1 MKHQVEYSLRLGI
14 GLLIISGFSFWLL
27 YYALPQVAYNS
38 LPKGVY
44 SVAAPDFDKRF
55 ELIKHG
61 LLGIAH
67 LVFGIGT
74 LLGGFAQLLLPKG
87 NMVHRYLGRFFAV
100 SLIFT
105 DISALNISQ
114 SGHFHAFHILA
125 IVSLIVLALGVLPVM
140 FSRSVLAME
149 MHIYLMY
156 WSNLAPLAAFSAEM
170 LAKYPY
176 TRYYHNLPEA
186 AVHCVIF
193 WLFIFYFGQLPLIDN
208 WRKQFAL
215 PRRKSKPK
223 TPAAN
228 LELPTMQPKEAA

>member
-1 MKHQVEYSLRLGI
+1 MKHQTNYSLRLGI
-14 GLLIISGFSFWLL
+14 GLLIISSFSLWLL
-27 YYALPQVAYNS
+27 YYALPQVAQNQ

-44 SVAAPDFDKRF
+44 AVAAPNFDKQF

-61 LLGIAH
+61 LLGFAH
-67 LVFGIGT
+67 LIFGIGT

-87 NMVHRYLGRFFAV
+87 NKLHRYLGRFFAV

-105 DISALNISQ
+105 DISALNISY
-114 SGHFHAFHILA
+114 SGHFHAFHVLA
-125 IVSLIVLALGVLPVM
+125 IVSLIVLALGVLPVI

-193 WLFIFYFGQLPLIDN
+193 WLFVFYFGQLPLIDK
-208 WRKQFAL
+208 WRKQFVF
-215 PRRKSKPK
+215 PRRATIPN
-223 TPAAN
+223 TPVAN
-228 LELPTMQPKEAA
+228 LEMPAMQPKEAA